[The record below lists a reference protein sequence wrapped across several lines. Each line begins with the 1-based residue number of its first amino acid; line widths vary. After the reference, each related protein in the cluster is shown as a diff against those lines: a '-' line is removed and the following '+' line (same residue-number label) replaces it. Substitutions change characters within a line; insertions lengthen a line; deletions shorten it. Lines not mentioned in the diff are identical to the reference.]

1 MADHHVLRII
11 HSIAN
16 MLLKAAQTA
25 SEPGRLVSSLIPQT
39 RHTSIYVKCASM
51 DTQNL
56 VMYNVKD

>member
-1 MADHHVLRII
+1 
-11 HSIAN
+11 